1 MKIMGY
7 TPPILTMPNMPAFF
21 FLYMSVTI
29 YGLLNNRP
37 KIALTIGQKMVFQ

>member
-21 FLYMSVTI
+21 FYTCVTI
-29 YGLLNNRP
+29 YGQLNNRP
-37 KIALTIGQKMVFQ
+37 KTALTIGQKMVFQ